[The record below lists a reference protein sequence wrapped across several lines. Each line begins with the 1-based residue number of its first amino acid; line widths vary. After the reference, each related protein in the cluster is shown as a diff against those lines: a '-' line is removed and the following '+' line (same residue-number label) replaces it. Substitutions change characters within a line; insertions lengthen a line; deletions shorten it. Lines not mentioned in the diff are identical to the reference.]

1 MMQAVILTDIGNA
14 LPKPLLFAF
23 FVNLHFRL
31 VRFLLH
37 NIEFGSGNSMAII
50 TDKAKQN
57 AVDEL
62 LRLSGKLLRCVS
74 TSQQGRPS

>member
-1 MMQAVILTDIGNA
+1 MAIFQDIGSA
-14 LPKPLLFAF
+14 HPKPLLSVLLVA
-23 FVNLHFRL
+23 LHFRL

-37 NIEFGSGNSMAII
+37 KIEFGSGNSMAII